1 MAIPNHELETV
12 KRDLSFHLENLKI
25 QHDLVAEHGSLLQRA
40 LAALGE
46 GAEEEDMR
54 NRTKVANE
62 CATQFRYSTKAL
74 TDVSV
79 IIS

>member
-25 QHDLVAEHGSLLQRA
+25 QHELVAEHGSQLQRA
-40 LAALGE
+40 LTALGE
-46 GAEEEDMR
+46 GADIDMR
-54 NRTKVANE
+54 NLTKVANE
-62 CATQFRYSTKAL
+62 CATQFRNSTKAL
-74 TDVSV
+74 TVVSV